1 MSEPYY
7 SHHLFFCCNVRE
19 GERTACNDDGNA
31 EQLRGHAKDR
41 IGEWGLKGPGGVRAN
56 TAGCLGRC
64 EEGPVVVVYP
74 DAVWYRCQSESDV
87 DEILFEHV
95 MNGRPVAKLQLD
107 G

>member
-19 GERTACNDDGNA
+19 GERAACNDDGAA
-31 EQLRGHAKDR
+31 ERLRGYAKDR
-41 IGEWGLKGPGGVRAN
+41 IREWGLKGPGGPRAN

-64 EEGPVVVVYP
+64 EEGPVLVVYP
-74 DAVWYRCQSESDV
+74 DATWYRYHSEADV

-95 MNGRPVAKLQLD
+95 MNGRPVARLKID
-107 G
+107 D